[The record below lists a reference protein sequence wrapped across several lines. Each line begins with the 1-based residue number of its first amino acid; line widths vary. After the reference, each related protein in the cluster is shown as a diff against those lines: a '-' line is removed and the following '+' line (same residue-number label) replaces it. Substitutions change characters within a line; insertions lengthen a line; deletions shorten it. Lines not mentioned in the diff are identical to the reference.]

1 MVLTSAPLLTPTPSI
16 PYIRSR
22 RDNFPRKRAAV
33 RWKLS
38 RRQIWR
44 RIRRLPEARS
54 VGKFHGRQIRRRQLR
69 DAPAPAP
76 VAPDRRMRSV
86 TLVVT
91 SSGETDRVLV
101 EAVSVELSAHDDAV
115 RGVVA
120 LSFAVFAQ

>member
-1 MVLTSAPLLTPTPSI
+1 
-16 PYIRSR
+16 
-22 RDNFPRKRAAV
+22 
-33 RWKLS
+33 
-38 RRQIWR
+38 
-44 RIRRLPEARS
+44 
-54 VGKFHGRQIRRRQLR
+54 
-69 DAPAPAP
+69 
-76 VAPDRRMRSV
+76 MRSV